1 MPFAPY
7 QWRAGKGY
15 LPPPDAVPVP
25 LNMAAFYA
33 YPYGVQAQ
41 PQYAHQIAYAPGA
54 IGVQAVI
61 AAEPAPAKKK
71 SKKAESAPPSP
82 PPAPSEASSAPKTL
96 CKGKGW
102 KVVGKGD
109 KDKTYTITVPPP
121 PPKSCP
127 RKKIKITVPPPPPA
141 SAPKKIKIRIPP
153 PPPCSTICP
162 SDSIS
167 SHSSGSGNSSG
178 SSSKKTEI
186 TVCSKAP
193 SGLKLRGGGG
203 EDSTVA
209 ASSAPPATKVGGCPT
224 LAPGVN
230 YMFPSKKSHTKLHV
244 FNKCS
249 PVWEDKY
256 KGKQLAFKIFKVSTG
271 FSVRNVIERVLGK
284 GEGDKEGCGKWV
296 ATECHEVGEG
306 AWKKGTTIP
315 YSDDKAAGS
324 LASMGWDQKRGNQR
338 PPVWLVVHK
347 A

>member
-1 MPFAPY
+1 MPA
-7 QWRAGKGY
+7 
-15 LPPPDAVPVP
+15 L
-25 LNMAAFYA
+25 YA
-33 YPYGVQAQ
+33 YPYQ
-41 PQYAHQIAYAPGA
+41 PQYGHLIAHAPGA
-54 IGVQAVI
+54 IGVQAVV
-61 AAEPAPAKKK
+61 AAQPAPAKK

-82 PPAPSEASSAPKTL
+82 PPAPSEASSPPKTL
-96 CKGKGW
+96 CEGKGW
-102 KVVGKGD
+102 KVVGKGNV
-109 KDKTYTITVPPP
+109 DKTYTITIPPP

-127 RKKIKITVPPPPPA
+127 PKKIKVTVPPPPPA
-141 SAPKKIKIRIPP
+141 SAPKKLKIKIPP
-153 PPPCSTICP
+153 PPSCSTICP

-167 SHSSGSGNSSG
+167 SHSKSSG
-178 SSSKKTEI
+178 SSSGSSKTEI

-203 EDSTVA
+203 GESGEKTSTVA
-209 ASSAPPATKVGGCPT
+209 PSSAPPATKFGGCPT

-256 KGKQLAFKIFKVSTG
+256 KSKQLAFKIFKVSTG

-284 GEGDKEGCGKWV
+284 DEGDAEGCGKWA

-315 YSDDKAAGS
+315 YSDDKAAGA
-324 LASMGWDQKRGNQR
+324 LASMGWDQKRGNER